1 MPGPTTTRRH
11 PRSRKS
17 QLSPSPPKKR
27 HAWGNDFGTGGSNV
41 YVPRSTSS
49 PVNAASAFIHDD
61 DGRALKS
68 LTEATI
74 LSRNK
79 ARTLADVTELN
90 VWGSQLDDASI
101 LQLLPQLRI
110 ASLSVNKLTTLAP
123 FLGLTNL
130 EELYLRRNLV
140 GIDLISPEATTHDR
154 LAVLVHELAFLAD
167 CPKLSVLWLSENPI
181 SEWDPALY
189 RVAVA
194 RILPQVKQLDNKPIS
209 TKERQL
215 VQQLAL
221 DFLHADVAYAN
232 AVHSMPFHRGAVT
245 SPPSTPRRT
254 WHDASPRPTS
264 AVHCAYHANTDHLHP
279 ASNNGDD
286 CDASLA
292 PRHKAS
298 PYRVSA
304 RTRSPPRHH
313 HAAAAARPDPA
324 TDDHSAAVPWRRAGP
339 SEKPST
345 SSPLRRRHRAG
356 RDESADGPMVHELAH
371 EGRDESADGPLL
383 RKSVTT
389 AQAGG
394 RDESADGPMP
404 ESVAR
409 VYATAQARA
418 RIPAAWTIPAHDE
431 NVDAASVSSPGSPA
445 DRAAAVGDDH
455 KTNVLF
461 AVLALIRDLDP
472 VALQIVKKEMDR
484 MAK

>member
-11 PRSRKS
+11 PRSSKNRR
-17 QLSPSPPKKR
+17 SPSPPKQR
-27 HAWGNDFGTGGSNV
+27 RAWGEKFNSGGSTN
-41 YVPRSTSS
+41 YVPRGTSS
-49 PVNAASAFIHDD
+49 PANAAGGFTHDH
-61 DGRALKS
+61 DGHPIKS

-79 ARTLADVTELN
+79 ARTLTDVTELN
-90 VWGSQLDDASI
+90 VWGSHLDDASI

-140 GIDLISPEATTHDR
+140 GIDLIAPEATSHDH

-209 TKERQL
+209 NQERQL
-215 VQQLAL
+215 AQQLAL
-221 DFLHADVAYAN
+221 DLLHADVAYAN
-232 AVHSMPFHRGAVT
+232 AVYSMPFHQGAIG
-245 SPPSTPRRT
+245 SPTTPRRM
-254 WHDASPRPTS
+254 WHDASPWPTPAAHRAS
-264 AVHCAYHANTDHLHP
+264 HVNTDHLHP
-279 ASNNGDD
+279 ASSDGDN
-286 CDASLA
+286 CGASLA
-292 PRHKAS
+292 PQQKAN
-298 PYRVSA
+298 PNRGTA
-304 RTRSPPRHH
+304 RARSPPRCHPDTATVRPN
-313 HAAAAARPDPA
+313 AATAA
-324 TDDHSAAVPWRRAGP
+324 TAASHDTTVPWRHAERNEKLHTP
-339 SEKPST
+339 SPRH
-345 SSPLRRRHRAG
+345 RRRRAG
-356 RDESADGPMVHELAH
+356 RDESADGPMPRE
-371 EGRDESADGPLL
+371 PI
-383 RKSVTT
+383 TT
-389 AQAGG
+389 VRAGG

-409 VYATAQARA
+409 IRATARTRA
-418 RIPAAWTIPAHDE
+418 RGSTTWTIPAHDDE
-431 NVDAASVSSPGSPA
+431 VADAASVSSPGSPV
-445 DRAAAVGDDH
+445 DRTAPVNDEH
-455 KTNVLF
+455 KNNVLF

-472 VALQIVKKEMDR
+472 VALRIVKKEVDR